1 MKSIYFIIILFFP
14 ISIFAQ
20 NMLLVEQP
28 GTVKNAKYYAGQYIS
43 LRTTEGLKISGPI
56 NIIKDSTFIVDFTNE
71 LALSDIEM
79 VYKRRTLVSL
89 LSSGI
94 IAGSVLWVGLDLI
107 NGGSKGKSFSENQ
120 SLHIG
125 LGLLATGIGLQFLK
139 DKKMN
144 VTKEKWRI
152 RILKE
157 IK

>member
-1 MKSIYFIIILFFP
+1 MKSICFFILLLFP
-14 ISIFAQ
+14 LSIFSQ

-28 GTVKNAKYYAGQYIS
+28 GTIQNSKYFAGQYIS
-43 LRTTEGLKISGPI
+43 LKTTKGIKISGPI
-56 NIIKDSTFIVDFTNE
+56 NIIRDSTFIVDFTHE
-71 LALSDIEM
+71 LALSDIEI

-89 LSSGI
+89 LSTGI
-94 IAGSVLWVGLDLI
+94 IAGTALWVGLDLI
-107 NGGSKGKSFSENQ
+107 NGGSKGKTFSENQ
-120 SLHIG
+120 SLQIG
-125 LGLLATGIGLQFLK
+125 IGLLAVGIGLRFLR

>member
-1 MKSIYFIIILFFP
+1 
-14 ISIFAQ
+14 
-20 NMLLVEQP
+20 MLLVEQP
-28 GTVKNAKYYAGQYIS
+28 GTVQNSKYFAGQHIS
-43 LRTTEGLKISGPI
+43 LRTTKGIKISGPI
-56 NIIKDSTFIVDFTNE
+56 NIIRDSTLIVDFTNE
-71 LALSDIEM
+71 LALSDIEI

-94 IAGSVLWVGLDLI
+94 IAGTALWIGLDLI

-125 LGLLATGIGLQFLK
+125 MGLLAVGIGLQFLK
-139 DKKMN
+139 NKKMD
-144 VTKEKWRI
+144 VTTEKWRI